1 MCRIDGFDLIK
12 HCLSLHDS
20 HMVVVVY
27 CFPFL
32 EEFDIIFS
40 LDSQAYDFGVTKLCS
55 MGLLK
60 IMVGRINIL
69 LK

>member
-1 MCRIDGFDLIK
+1 
-12 HCLSLHDS
+12 
-20 HMVVVVY
+20 MVVVVY

-32 EEFDIIFS
+32 EELGIIFS
-40 LDSQAYDFGVTKLCS
+40 LDSQASGFGLTKLCS

-60 IMVGRINIL
+60 IMVGGIDIL